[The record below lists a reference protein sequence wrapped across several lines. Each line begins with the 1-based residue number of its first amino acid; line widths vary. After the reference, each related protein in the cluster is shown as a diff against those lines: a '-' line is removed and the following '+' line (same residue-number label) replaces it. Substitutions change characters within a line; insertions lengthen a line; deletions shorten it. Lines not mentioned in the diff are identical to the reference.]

1 MTAGGGIRRL
11 SRAYQLE
18 SGEKV
23 LLAGCSKAVAE
34 RTRDG
39 AEVIEFL
46 VGVMRGARYRWPE
59 LHPKEL
65 PGLPI
70 RPTPALRQ
78 AAAEWLADR
87 LWGRAMQVQFPVEP
101 EAGAIAGL
109 EEALRPT
116 AQESAF
122 LEAARALAIQQGEA
136 GAVAGDLDRSVN
148 PQEAT

>member
-1 MTAGGGIRRL
+1 MTSGGGIRRL

-18 SGEKV
+18 SGERV

-65 PGLPI
+65 PGLSI

-87 LWGRAMQVQFPVEP
+87 LWGRAMQVQFPVE

-109 EEALRPT
+109 EEALRVTP
-116 AQESAF
+116 QESAF

-136 GAVAGDLDRSVN
+136 GTEAGAVDRSVT